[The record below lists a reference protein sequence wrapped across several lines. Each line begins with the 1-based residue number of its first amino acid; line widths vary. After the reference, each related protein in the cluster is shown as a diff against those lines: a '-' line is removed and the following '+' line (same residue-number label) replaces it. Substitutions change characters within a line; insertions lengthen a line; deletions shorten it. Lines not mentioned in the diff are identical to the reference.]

1 LGRERREA
9 PLNFVRREEEEAT
22 AGVISS
28 EDSPVTASTAAEV
41 TLRAYPMQTK
51 TPPMT
56 PTQLCVGV
64 SRSQEGMGLSYR
76 MMSWIKVVVRW

>member
-41 TLRAYPMQTK
+41 TLRA
-51 TPPMT
+51 
-56 PTQLCVGV
+56 
-64 SRSQEGMGLSYR
+64 
-76 MMSWIKVVVRW
+76 